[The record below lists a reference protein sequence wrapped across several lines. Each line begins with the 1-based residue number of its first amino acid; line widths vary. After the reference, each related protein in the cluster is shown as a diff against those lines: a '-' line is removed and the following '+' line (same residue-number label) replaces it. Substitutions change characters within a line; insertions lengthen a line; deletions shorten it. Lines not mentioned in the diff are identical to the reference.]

1 MSKQRRTFS
10 AEVKREEEDVTR
22 QSYRKL
28 FGIPDGHELK
38 AGDWV
43 YGITTGENHGRYYE
57 KDAKGKAIACYF
69 VNEHLDETGDLKIV
83 WHKERLP

>member
-10 AEVKREEEDVTR
+10 AEVKREEEEVTR

-43 YGITTGENHGRYYE
+43 YGITTGENQGGITKKTQR
-57 KDAKGKAIACYF
+57 GK
-69 VNEHLDETGDLKIV
+69 
-83 WHKERLP
+83 R